1 MNEKIEKVKKHLS
14 ENKTVYIS
22 NGVTAA
28 SLIGLYFV
36 VNRSPRAVE
45 SLQIVKQIAFR
56 AEANPVMIN
65 LVERSTPSK
74 PVHLVG
80 TNLYFDSL
88 SDAARKTG
96 HSMTQISHV
105 ANGKKSSI
113 DGDVF
118 EFLNPV

>member
-14 ENKTVYIS
+14 ENNTVYIS